1 MVATINQQQYKR
13 RPKLREFISEFSLFL
28 SDLFIIFFSLLLVT
42 SIKTYSDTGTLV
54 FSDVLYSC
62 LKLYP
67 MYIIISCIFFY
78 ERIYTHRFDFWHE
91 TRKIIKSLLLSFF
104 SIITFGVLIND
115 SSNYPVSILC
125 CSFVLIGILVPL
137 SKLYLKKKLFQL
149 GYWKKGVKLLSNTA
163 YLESEIFG
171 NPYLGYIKS
180 KRKEAD
186 LVFIDSYKK
195 DPAELKKLLE
205 KEIHTKQSVLFVPV
219 FNNYQFTNSDVY
231 ELTNT
236 RTNLIVLENK
246 LKSNYRM
253 MVNRTYNLIL
263 AIITVPLIM
272 PIIGIIA
279 FLINQDSKGP
289 IFFKQPRLGRNGKNF
304 MVYKFRTMYTE
315 DVQKKLLD
323 VYLEENPH
331 EIENYE
337 IYCKYENDP
346 RITRVGKFL
355 RKTSLDELA
364 QIINVLR
371 GEMNFVGPRPYL
383 VTEKEKMGEN
393 NEKVILKVKPGITG
407 LWQVSGRN
415 ELTFDERVK
424 LEKWYVQNW
433 SLWRD
438 CVILAKTFGVVLNK
452 VGAR

>member
-1 MVATINQQQYKR
+1 MQAINYENKR
-13 RPKLREFISEFSLFL
+13 HPKLREFIAKTILFFADLFVILISLFL
-28 SDLFIIFFSLLLVT
+28 
-42 SIKTYSDTGTLV
+42 V
-54 FSDVLYSC
+54 FSIQSLIGKNEFVLIEVLHSC
-62 LKLYP
+62 AKIYP

-91 TRKIIKSLLLSFF
+91 SRKIIKSLLLSFIT
-104 SIITFGVLIND
+104 IISFGVLINQ
-115 SSNYPVSILC
+115 SENYPILTIC
-125 CSFVLIGILVPL
+125 YSFILIGFSIPL
-137 SKLYLKKKLFQL
+137 FKYFLKRKLFKL
-149 GYWKKGVKLLSNTA
+149 GYWKKGVKILSVNS

-186 LVFIDSYKK
+186 LVFIDSYKRNPE
-195 DPAELKKLLE
+195 DLKKILE
-205 KEIHTKQSVLFVPV
+205 REIQSKQSVLFIPV
-219 FNNYQFTNSDVY
+219 FNNYQFTNSDIY

-246 LKSNYRM
+246 LKSKYRM
-253 MVNRTYNLIL
+253 FVNKTYNFLL
-263 AIITVPLIM
+263 AIIAIPLIL

-289 IFFKQPRLGRNGKNF
+289 IFFKQKRLGRNGKVF
-304 MVYKFRTMYTE
+304 LVYKFRTMFT
-315 DVQKKLLD
+315 DDIQKKLLD
-323 VYLEENPH
+323 DYLAENPH

-346 RITRVGKFL
+346 RVTRVGNFL

-364 QIINVLR
+364 QIINVLK

-383 VTEKEKMGEN
+383 VTEKEKMGSY
-393 NEKVILKVKPGITG
+393 NEDVILNVKPGITG

-415 ELTFDERVK
+415 ELTFDERVT

-438 CVILAKTFGVVLNK
+438 FVILAKTLGVVLNK